1 MSTCG
6 LRDIRRGWDNGR
18 PAGQYSTGVI
28 RRRGLQFSPHQDPRF
43 RRRLCCEWVVQSPDA
58 GACEA
63 KPPDEPGYRYTFRWL
78 RSVISEN
85 KDLQPQNQLQMTTSF
100 RIVFCVAS
108 DLREVYRRLAAARAN
123 TAMLEIDGSRSLGFA
138 TMRRRNQTET
148 CYTSSCPLG
157 LLESF

>member
-1 MSTCG
+1 MSTCR
-6 LRDIRRGWDNGR
+6 LRDIRREWDNGR
-18 PAGQYSTGVI
+18 PAGQYPTGVI
-28 RRRGLQFSPHQDPRF
+28 RRRRLQFSPQQDPDF
-43 RRRLCCEWVVQSPDA
+43 GEGSAASGLYNLLMP
-58 GACEA
+58 GLA
-63 KPPDEPGYRYTFRWL
+63 KPNRPTSPAIAITFRWL

-85 KDLQPQNQLQMTTSF
+85 KDLQPQNQLQVTTSF

-108 DLREVYRRLAAARAN
+108 DLRKVYRRLAAGRAN
-123 TAMLEIDGSRSLGFA
+123 TAMLEIDESQSLGFA